1 MSRISFE
8 PTGGTIL
15 NWNQKSPDQRPTI
28 LVVDDT
34 AENLTVMGGLLRSHY
49 RVRVASSGEDALRLL
64 SQTSLPD
71 LILLDVMMPGLD
83 GYGVLQR
90 LREDERLRDIPVIFV
105 TAMDADEDEQHGLNL
120 GAVDYVT
127 KPIRPAILQARVEAQ
142 LELKR
147 ARDWLRDQN
156 GYLEREVRL
165 RMRENELVK
174 DLSLRALATLAEAR
188 DNETGQH
195 LVRTSTYVELVG
207 GALRQNPVYGEV
219 LTQSQL
225 ELIVKATPL
234 HDIGKVGIP
243 DHILLKPG
251 KLTSEEFV
259 IMRTHAQ
266 IGADSINLSVQ
277 RAIHDARV
285 QDDQQFVRRS
295 LDFLH
300 VAGEIAGGHH
310 EKWDGSGYPKGLRG
324 VQIPLSARLMALADV
339 YDALSCR
346 RVYKPPFERAEVEK
360 IIRQGRATHF
370 DPAVVD
376 AWESVAEQFAEIAV
390 QLSD

>member
-1 MSRISFE
+1 M
-8 PTGGTIL
+8 
-15 NWNQKSPDQRPTI
+15 NAQRPTI
-28 LVVDDT
+28 LIVDDT
-34 AENLTVMGGLLRSHY
+34 ADNLTVMGGLLRAHF
-49 RVRVASSGEDALRLL
+49 RVRVASAGEEALRLL
-64 SQTSLPD
+64 SQADLPD

-90 LREDERLRDIPVIFV
+90 LRDDERLRDIPVIFV
-105 TAMDADEDEQHGLNL
+105 TAMDADEDEQRGLNL

-127 KPIRPAILQARVEAQ
+127 KPIRPAILLARVNAQ

-147 ARDWLRDQN
+147 ARDWLQDQN

-174 DLSLRALATLAEAR
+174 DLSLHALATLAEAR
-188 DNETGQH
+188 DNETGKH
-195 LVRTSTYVELVG
+195 LVRTSSYVQLVG
-207 GALRQNPVYGEV
+207 AALRHVPVYGEA
-219 LTQSQL
+219 LTESRL

-251 KLTSEEFV
+251 KLTTDEFA
-259 IMRTHAQ
+259 IMKTHAQ
-266 IGADSINLSVQ
+266 IGADSIEQSVQ
-277 RAIHDARV
+277 RALGDARF

-295 LDFLH
+295 LEFLH

-310 EKWDGSGYPKGLRG
+310 ERWDGSGYPKGLRG

-346 RVYKPPFERAEVEK
+346 RVYKPAFDVSEVEA

-376 AWESVAEQFAEIAV
+376 AWETVREPFAEVAA
-390 QLSD
+390 QLRD